1 MYKNIAPILKSLID
15 VKAESFLE
23 NKEMML
29 EKINELQNLLDEVEL
44 GGGQHH
50 LDRLAAKGK
59 LPVRERIKNLLD
71 DDTPFL
77 EISPFAAWGTSF
89 TVGGGCVAGIG
100 LVAGKEC
107 VIFAN
112 DPSVLGGA
120 MTVYVWEKWMRCI
133 QIARENRIPF
143 INLVESAGAD
153 LRGMQPDSGENKAR
167 QLVFPHFAESGRSFY
182 EMTELSKLKIPVVSV
197 VFGSS
202 TAGGAYQPG
211 MSDYNIFIKQ
221 QSKAFLAGPPLVQM
235 ATGEISDDETL
246 GGAEMHSKIS
256 GFSDFLAEDELDALR
271 MCRNVVAHL
280 NICKKS
286 SFSISAFKGPKYDPN
301 DLLGLFSE
309 DLKSPVDIREVI
321 MRVVDE
327 SRFEEFKPLYGSTM
341 VCGWSNVFG
350 YPVGIIGNNGPIYP
364 ESAEK
369 SASFIQLC
377 NQSNIPLVFLHNVT
391 GFLVGKDYERQG
403 IIKKGAQLINAVS
416 NSTVPHFS
424 FIVGASY
431 GAGTYAMSG
440 RAYNNRFIFTW
451 PTAKIAVMGPKQFAG
466 VMSLVR
472 RAKAARKGEKFD
484 EKLDKQ
490 LVELVESAA
499 EKESVALSASSMLTD
514 DGIIDPRETRNVL
527 GFCLSVAAA
536 ASPPPGVLLHTDPAG
551 KRCRLTWPAR
561 CSAGAACRTH

>member
-1 MYKNIAPILKSLID
+1 MYKNIAPILKSSID
-15 VKAESFLE
+15 VKAKSFLE
-23 NKEMML
+23 NKDMML

-71 DDTPFL
+71 NDTPFL

-182 EMTELSKLKIPVVSV
+182 EMTELSKLKIPVVSI

-280 NICKKS
+280 NIYKKS

-527 GFCLSVAAA
+527 GFCLSVADNNEVKGAE
-536 ASPPPGVLLHTDPAG
+536 SYGVF
-551 KRCRLTWPAR
+551 RL
-561 CSAGAACRTH
+561 